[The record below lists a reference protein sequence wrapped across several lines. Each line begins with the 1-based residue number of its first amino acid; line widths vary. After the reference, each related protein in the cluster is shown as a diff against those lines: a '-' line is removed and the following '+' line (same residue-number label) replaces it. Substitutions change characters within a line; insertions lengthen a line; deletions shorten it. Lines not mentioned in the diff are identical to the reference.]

1 MVGASSPS
9 LRHITFHQEGKRT
22 GRTSVRS
29 RRPRVRTIHAL
40 MPPNFYDDQRISCA
54 SGRSESS
61 GTGLLR
67 PEAIM
72 PYLELSHISYVK
84 GVLPT
89 INS

>member
-1 MVGASSPS
+1 
-9 LRHITFHQEGKRT
+9 
-22 GRTSVRS
+22 
-29 RRPRVRTIHAL
+29 